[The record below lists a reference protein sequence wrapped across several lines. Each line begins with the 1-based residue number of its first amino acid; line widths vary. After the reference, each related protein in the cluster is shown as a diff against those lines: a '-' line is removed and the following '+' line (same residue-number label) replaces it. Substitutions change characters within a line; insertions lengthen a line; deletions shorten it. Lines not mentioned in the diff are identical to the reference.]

1 MVKTPEIRG
10 LNSLYLAG
18 KVVPEN
24 APKLLIVMHGLGDS
38 LDGYRVLPDLLR
50 IDELGYLL
58 LNAPDPYFTGYSWF
72 DIYGDMTM
80 GIRRSRGALFG
91 VLEQL
96 EDQGW
101 AAKDIGLFGFSQGC
115 LMALD
120 VACRYPKTLGAVV
133 GVSGF
138 VGFLEEY
145 PEQISPVARTQKIL
159 VTHGSADPMLPLAS
173 TKQQIMALKGMGL
186 SIEWR
191 EYRKE
196 HTIDPRDE
204 VAEIRGFLRRT
215 LMKT

>member
-1 MVKTPEIRG
+1 
-10 LNSLYLAG
+10 
-18 KVVPEN
+18 
-24 APKLLIVMHGLGDS
+24 
-38 LDGYRVLPDLLR
+38 
-50 IDELGYLL
+50 
-58 LNAPDPYFTGYSWF
+58 
-72 DIYGDMTM
+72 M

-91 VLEQL
+91 VLEHL
-96 EDQGW
+96 EEQGW
-101 AAKDIGLFGFSQGC
+101 APKDIGLFGFSQGC

-145 PEQISPVARTQKIL
+145 PEQLSSVARTQRIL
-159 VTHGSADPMLPLAS
+159 VTHGSADPMIPLAS
-173 TKQQIMALKGMGL
+173 SKQQVMALKGMGL

-196 HTIDPRDE
+196 HTIEPREE

-215 LMKT
+215 LLKT